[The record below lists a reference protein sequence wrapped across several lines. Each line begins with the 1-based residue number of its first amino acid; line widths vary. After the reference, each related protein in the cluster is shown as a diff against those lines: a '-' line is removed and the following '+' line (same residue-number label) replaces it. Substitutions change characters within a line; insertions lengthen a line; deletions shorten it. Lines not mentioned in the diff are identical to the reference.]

1 MTTLSKKERW
11 VFAVFLPIG
20 VLAVGYVL
28 VMGTAHGRGS
38 SIGFRAIGTLIAF
51 PVVIS
56 CTFLLNLL
64 IALPLKKSRFSS
76 FAVGMIVPVLACI
89 IEYAY
94 LWQVWR
100 EYPDIS

>member
-38 SIGFRAIGTLIAF
+38 SIGFRAIRT
-51 PVVIS
+51 
-56 CTFLLNLL
+56 L
-64 IALPLKKSRFSS
+64 IALPLKKSRLSS